1 MTLDKVF
8 TFLLVLLIFYHP
20 ASGKESGV
28 AVVAVNVEIALPQP
42 VTSWHFQAV
51 FDHSPFTRSL
61 NLPGSLVLSGVA
73 EVNGQTVTTLIDTE
87 DGRSMA
93 ISGVPNHQGWKLVE
107 LQRQKNLEVAVAT
120 ISIEGG
126 EEIRVYYNKEQ
137 VQNAGRIAA
146 REARGPGH
154 QMVLRMGTH
163 TLPDWIKQIKDP
175 VERGKAIAKLIE
187 GGQFDKAPF
196 EAVTLA
202 LAQSDPQARGPVLSA
217 AFGRLGGGVGGVKI
231 NAAVNRL
238 NSLSDGMDKD
248 FAINGLAHG
257 LVGSDPKSAL
267 KWANSISQDGFRKVV
282 VENVTRRIE
291 AQSSQSGR
299 K

>member
-1 MTLDKVF
+1 MTLNKTF
-8 TFLLVLLIFYHP
+8 TLLLLLLVSIRP
-20 ASGKESGV
+20 VSGEESSV

-42 VTSWHFQAV
+42 VTSRHFQAV

-73 EVNGQTVTTLIDTE
+73 EVNGQTVATLIDTIN
-87 DGRSMA
+87 GRSMA
-93 ISGVPNHQGWKLVE
+93 ISGVPNHQGWKLIQ
-107 LQRQKNLEVAVAT
+107 LQRQDDLEVAVAT
-120 ISIEGG
+120 VSIEGG

-146 REARGPGH
+146 RESRGSGN

-196 EAVTLA
+196 EAVEVA
-202 LAQSDPQARGPVLSA
+202 LAQSDSKARGPGLSA

-238 NSLSDGMDKD
+238 NSLPKGRDKD

-257 LVGSDPKSAL
+257 LVGSDPKGAL

-282 VENVTRRIE
+282 VENVTRRIK